1 MDDNRVLARQRLEAQ
16 LIDQALQ
23 DDAFREELIRDPKAV
38 FAREFGIRMPEHLT
52 IEVLEERP
60 THRYLVLPQAPA
72 SVGAEL
78 SDVELETVAGGWSAI
93 TAECETCSTDQCG
106 TCDASCFVN
115 IVC

>member
-1 MDDNRVLARQRLEAQ
+1 MDDNRRVTRRQLEAQ
-16 LIDQALQ
+16 LIDRALK
-23 DDAFREELIRDPKAV
+23 DDAFRQALVRDPKGV
-38 FAREFGIRMPEHLT
+38 FAREFGIRMPEHL
-52 IEVLEERP
+52 EVQVVEERP